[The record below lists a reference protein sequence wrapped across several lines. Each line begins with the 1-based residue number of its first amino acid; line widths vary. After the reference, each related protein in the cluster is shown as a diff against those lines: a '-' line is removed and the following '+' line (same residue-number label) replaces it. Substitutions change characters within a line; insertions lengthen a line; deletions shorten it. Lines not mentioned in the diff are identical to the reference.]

1 MTQGIFHTTCPSC
14 GGPVHS
20 YSASAKTLV
29 CPYCRSL
36 LIRDGAS
43 VSDSGEDSAPFEDYS
58 PLQIGTT
65 GHDQG
70 QAFTIVGRLQARY
83 DAGVWNEWYLFYND
97 GSSGW
102 LSESGDQYVLT
113 RPATSNATLP
123 RFADIRAGESRLT
136 VDGNVYLAADVRDI
150 TLERASAEG
159 ELPYPFSGTRHNR
172 VADYRCESHFLTL
185 DYGEDPPEI
194 FIGRGVALADLAL
207 TNTRSDAQ
215 ILDTAGALKGS
226 RASGNCPHCGASV
239 DWLRGLTP
247 TIICPSCGS
256 DLESN
261 SLIASARTTSERQQ
275 KIAERHSLP
284 LGAEADIDGN
294 KYTLIGLVYKEEIGE
309 DSGWTE
315 YLLYHPQQGFLWL
328 VETDDGEWS
337 VSQTLNDWPPLD
349 ASGAPCGMGKLYD
362 YRSRVRHAAGAFYWH
377 IKKGDELAHHDYDAG
392 KREKLSAEQNVHE
405 LNWSR
410 SIPTSRAQIE
420 TWFGRKL
427 ADIETRFGRE
437 FADNG
442 TDNNLQSGFIILVI
456 IYFIINIPAWLGMS
470 GDTLAASIV
479 MSGFIVNALYD
490 IGKKSGDEDEE
501 DDD

>member
-1 MTQGIFHTTCPSC
+1 M
-14 GGPVHS
+14 
-20 YSASAKTLV
+20 
-29 CPYCRSL
+29 
-36 LIRDGAS
+36 
-43 VSDSGEDSAPFEDYS
+43 
-58 PLQIGTT
+58 
-65 GHDQG
+65 
-70 QAFTIVGRLQARY
+70 
-83 DAGVWNEWYLFYND
+83 
-97 GSSGW
+97 
-102 LSESGDQYVLT
+102 
-113 RPATSNATLP
+113 
-123 RFADIRAGESRLT
+123 
-136 VDGNVYLAADVRDI
+136 
-150 TLERASAEG
+150 
-159 ELPYPFSGTRHNR
+159 
-172 VADYRCESHFLTL
+172 
-185 DYGEDPPEI
+185 
-194 FIGRGVALADLAL
+194 
-207 TNTRSDAQ
+207 
-215 ILDTAGALKGS
+215 
-226 RASGNCPHCGASV
+226 
-239 DWLRGLTP
+239 
-247 TIICPSCGS
+247 
-256 DLESN
+256 
-261 SLIASARTTSERQQ
+261 
-275 KIAERHSLP
+275 
-284 LGAEADIDGN
+284 
-294 KYTLIGLVYKEEIGE
+294 VYKEEIGE

>member
-43 VSDSGEDSAPFEDYS
+43 VSDSGQDSAPFEDYS

-136 VDGNVYLAADVRDI
+136 VDGNIYLAADVRDI

-159 ELPYPFSGTRHNR
+159 ELPYPFSGTRNNR

-207 TNTRSDAQ
+207 ANTRSDAQ

-226 RASGNCPHCGASV
+226 RASGNCLHCGAPV

-275 KIAERHSLP
+275 KIAERHSL
-284 LGAEADIDGN
+284 
-294 KYTLIGLVYKEEIGE
+294 
-309 DSGWTE
+309 
-315 YLLYHPQQGFLWL
+315 
-328 VETDDGEWS
+328 
-337 VSQTLNDWPPLD
+337 PLD

-456 IYFIINIPAWLGMS
+456 IYFIINIPAWLSMS
-470 GDTLAASIV
+470 GDTLATSIV
-479 MSGFIVNALYD
+479 MSGFIVKALYD

>member
-1 MTQGIFHTTCPSC
+1 MTEGLFHTTCPSC
-14 GGPVHS
+14 GGSVHS
-20 YSASAKTLV
+20 HSASAKTLV

-36 LIRDGAS
+36 LIRDGAG
-43 VSDSGEDSAPFEDYS
+43 VHDSGEDSAPFEDYS

-70 QAFTIVGRLQARY
+70 QNFTIVGRLQARY
-83 DAGVWNEWYLFYND
+83 DAGVWNEWNLYYDD

-113 RPATSNATLP
+113 RPATTSAALP

-136 VDGNVYLAADVRDI
+136 VDGHTYLAADVRDI

-159 ELPYPFSGTRHNR
+159 ELPYPFNGTRHNR
-172 VADYRCESHFLTL
+172 VADYRSENHFLTL

-194 FIGRGVALADLAL
+194 YMGRGVTLADLAL
-207 TNTRSDAQ
+207 ANTRSDAQ
-215 ILDTAGALKGS
+215 ILDSAGALKGS
-226 RASGNCPHCGASV
+226 RASGNCPHCGAPV
-239 DWLRGLTP
+239 DWLRGITP

-256 DLESN
+256 DLASDN
-261 SLIASARTTSERQQ
+261 LIASARAVSAQQ
-275 KIAERHSLP
+275 QTIADRHSLP
-284 LGAEADIDGN
+284 LGAEATIHGHP
-294 KYTLIGLVYKEEIGE
+294 YTLIGLVYKEEIGE
-309 DSGWTE
+309 GTGWTE

-328 VETDDGEWS
+328 VETDGGEWS
-337 VSQTLNDWPPLD
+337 VSETLNEWPALD
-349 ASGAPCGMGKLYD
+349 GRGAPRGMNKLYD

-377 IKKGDELAHHDYDAG
+377 IQKGDELTHHDYDAG
-392 KREKLSAEQNVHE
+392 KQEKLSAEQNAHE

-410 SIPTSRAQIE
+410 NIPVSRAQIE

-427 ADIETRFGRE
+427 ADNGR
-437 FADNG
+437 DN
-442 TDNNLQSGFIILVI
+442 NNLQSGFIILVI
-456 IYFIINIPAWLGMS
+456 AYLIVNIPAWLSMS

-479 MSGFIVNALYD
+479 MSGFIINALYR
-490 IGKKSGDEDEE
+490 IGKKSDGEDEE